1 VTRTLGGDRHRSR
14 ALLATAIGYAVIT
27 AVLAP
32 ISAFVSP
39 MAVMLGDAC
48 SSVAG
53 ELAARTF
60 MTFSVVLVAVAVH
73 TFWAWWTHRNRQ
85 AWLGLLGPPI
95 WLAIAF
101 GLAAL
106 HYRQC

>member
-1 VTRTLGGDRHRSR
+1 MTRALGRGRHRSR
-14 ALLATAIGYAVIT
+14 ALLATAIGYAAIT
-27 AVLAP
+27 AMLAP
-32 ISAFVSP
+32 ISTLVAP
-39 MAVMLGDAC
+39 MAAMLGDAC

-53 ELAARTF
+53 ELAARNF
-60 MTFSVVLVAVAVH
+60 ITFSVVLVAVAVH

-85 AWLGLLGPPI
+85 AWLGLLVPPL
-95 WLAIAF
+95 WLAMGF